1 MPLSNANKRVLHEPQ
16 RKDEEKLQKK
26 RRLSDQNTSATKRS
40 KVGPADSPTMTDSQK
55 RANFSALPSPGSNGV
70 HRHASPLNSSK
81 PGTTKKLVIKNLK
94 GKLTILMIIYSL
106 VLYLKKLNFS

>member
-26 RRLSDQNTSATKRS
+26 RRLSDQNSSATKRS
-40 KVGPADSPTMTDSQK
+40 KVSPTDSPTMTDSQK

-94 GKLTILMIIYSL
+94 GTGKLMLF
-106 VLYLKKLNFS
+106 VNF